1 MLYLYLQLVVVP
13 NGEVKAI
20 GKHFVLI
27 AYFIDR
33 LGLKVF
39 FGIA

>member
-1 MLYLYLQLVVVP
+1 MDRVVVP

-20 GKHFVLI
+20 RKHFMLF

-39 FGIA
+39 FGMA